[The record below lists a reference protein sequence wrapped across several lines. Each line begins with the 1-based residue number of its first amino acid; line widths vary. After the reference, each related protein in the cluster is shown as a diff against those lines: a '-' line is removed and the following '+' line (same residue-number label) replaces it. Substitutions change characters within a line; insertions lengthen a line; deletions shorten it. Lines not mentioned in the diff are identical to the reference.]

1 MPAAAFGKLREVSL
15 TLMLLVPAVAHATTP
30 ESDGQGGVPVVQTPA
45 KPEPAPLVPAP
56 PLFPKHRR
64 GLYRDGKGF
73 WVLDSTPQSP
83 PLDVD
88 DPGVPERG
96 EYEINL
102 SSRVDFSRPVRTF
115 DLLFVDA
122 NYGLLPRVRGHELPM
137 QLKFEV
143 PVEGAKDSGQPLTT
157 GLGAAKIGVK
167 INFYNSE
174 HKGTELSFYP
184 QIEFALG
191 SGEFV
196 DPGQTLVFP
205 LLLSKKLPYAT
216 AVVNVAV
223 NTPLHDP
230 DRHTTGTYGAG
241 LGLDI
246 TRHVAVMAE
255 LGGES
260 RFDFAHDR
268 VLSVAAGLMRSIG
281 HSSVL
286 YTNVGR
292 TLFSDDLPH
301 TYAGVGV
308 KVLIDGP

>member
-1 MPAAAFGKLREVSL
+1 
-15 TLMLLVPAVAHATTP
+15 MLLVPAVAHATP
-30 ESDGQGGVPVVQTPA
+30 QGSDGQSGVPVEQTPA
-45 KPEPAPLVPAP
+45 KAEPAPKVPAP

-64 GLYRDGKGF
+64 GLYLDGGGF

-83 PLDVD
+83 PLDTD

-115 DLLFVDA
+115 DLFFVDA
-122 NYGLLPRVRGHELPM
+122 NYGLLPTILGHELPT

-143 PVEGAKDSGQPLTT
+143 PVEGAKDSGHPLTT
-157 GLGAAKIGVK
+157 GLGAAKVGVK
-167 INFYNSE
+167 LNFYNSE
-174 HKGTELSFYP
+174 HHGIELSFYP

-191 SGEFV
+191 SGDFV
-196 DPGQTLVFP
+196 DPGQTLVVP

-230 DRHTTGTYGAG
+230 DRHTTGTYRAG
-241 LGLDI
+241 LGLNI
-246 TRHVAVMAE
+246 TRHMAVMTE
-255 LGGES
+255 FGGES

-268 VLSVAAGLMRSIG
+268 VLSLAAGVMRSIG
-281 HSSVL
+281 RSVTL

-292 TLFSDDLPH
+292 TLFSDDDLAH
-301 TYAGVGV
+301 TYAGAGI
-308 KVLIDGP
+308 KVLISGPQRRGAE

>member
-1 MPAAAFGKLREVSL
+1 
-15 TLMLLVPAVAHATTP
+15 MLLVPVVAQATP
-30 ESDGQGGVPVVQTPA
+30 QGSDGQAGDPVVQTPA

-64 GLYRDGKGF
+64 GLYLDRQGA
-73 WVLDSTPQSP
+73 WVLDATPQSP
-83 PLDVD
+83 PLETD
-88 DPGVPERG
+88 DPGVPDRG

-102 SSRVDFSRPVRTF
+102 SSHVDFSRPVKTF

-122 NYGLLPRVRGHELPM
+122 NYGLLSRIGGHEVPL
-137 QLKFEV
+137 QLKVEV
-143 PVEGAKDSGQPLTT
+143 PVQGAKDSGQPLTT
-157 GLGAAKIGVK
+157 GLGAAKVGVK
-167 INFYNSE
+167 LNFYNSE
-174 HKGTELSFYP
+174 HHGTELSFYP

-191 SGEFV
+191 SGDFV

-241 LGLDI
+241 LGLNI
-246 TRHVAVMAE
+246 TRQVAAMAE
-255 LGGES
+255 LRGES

-268 VLSVAAGLMRSIG
+268 VLAVAAGLMRSIG
-281 HSSVL
+281 HSVVL
-286 YTNVGR
+286 YGNVGR
-292 TLFSDDLPH
+292 TLFADDDPPH

-308 KVLIDGP
+308 KVLVLSPQAR